1 MKFIDL
7 FAGIGGFRLG
17 MESEGHKCVAFC
29 EIDKFARASYKA
41 IHDTEGEIEYHDITS
56 VTDEQWSKFRGTVD
70 VICGGFPCQAFSV
83 AGKRQGFLDETR
95 GTLFFEIARA
105 AKQIKPRILFLEN
118 VKGLLSHDK
127 GRTFGTIL
135 NTLDELGYDCEW
147 QVLNSK
153 NFGVPQNRE
162 RVFIIGHSRGE
173 RGREVFPITGQG
185 KQSTNEPN
193 IEILGSTKPIGAT
206 RSGQR
211 DLVYK
216 ADGLMGCLAASDY
229 KQPKQISVY
238 HKSGDFQSKIIV
250 KEATKKG
257 YAVANVGDS
266 VNISHPN
273 SKTRRGRVGKQ
284 VAQTLDTSC
293 NQAVIVQNPLK
304 GKTKNGW
311 HFEQN
316 VFDVE
321 GLARTLK
328 AGGGSGNIPKI
339 IQKPRGFNKGG
350 GREPK
355 IITGQP
361 IRIYGKRQV
370 NYKLSDTVGTLLA
383 SQYKNGDTQP
393 KVVIPVLTPDRAEKR
408 QNGRRF
414 KENNEEMF
422 TLTAQDRHG
431 VLIEQLD
438 EITKKSR
445 PNEKIEYT
453 FKENGDIRPHRMD
466 TRKSGISELNIN
478 HEENPSHTVTT
489 SHAPKVYGESTEYRI
504 RKLTP
509 RECWRLQGF
518 PDWAFDK
525 AQEVNSNS
533 QLYKQAGNSV
543 TVNVI
548 AEISRRL
555 EDV

>member
-7 FAGIGGFRLG
+7 FSGIGGFRLG
-17 MESEGHKCVAFC
+17 MESVGHECVAFC

-41 IHDTEGEIEYHDITS
+41 IHDTKGETEYHDITS
-56 VTDEQWSKFRGTVD
+56 VTDEEWRKFRGTVD
-70 VICGGFPCQAFSV
+70 VICGGFPCQSFSV

-105 AKQIKPRILFLEN
+105 AKQIKPRFLFLEN

-127 GRTFGTIL
+127 GRTFGIIL

-162 RVFIIGHSRGE
+162 RVFIIGHLRGE
-173 RGREVFPITGQG
+173 RGREVFPITGNDTEVNSKRIKKIGNIRKMG
-185 KQSTNEPN
+185 KSQS
-193 IEILGSTKPIGAT
+193 G
-206 RSGQR
+206 
-211 DLVYK
+211 DVF
-216 ADGLMGCLAASDY
+216 D
-229 KQPKQISVY
+229 
-238 HKSGDFQSKIIV
+238 KSGLAPTLCSTTTMKDPPKIVVIN
-250 KEATKKG
+250 KKDG
-257 YAVANVGDS
+257 MPRETN
-266 VNISHPN
+266 
-273 SKTRRGRVGKQ
+273 RVY
-284 VAQTLDTSC
+284 S
-293 NQAVIVQNPLK
+293 P
-304 GKTKNGW
+304 
-311 HFEQN
+311 
-316 VFDVE
+316 E
-321 GLARTLK
+321 GLSPTL
-328 AGGGSGNIPKI
+328 NTM
-339 IQKPRGFNKGG
+339 QGG

-361 IRIYGKRQV
+361 TRIDDKRQV

-393 KVVIPVLTPDRAEKR
+393 KVVIPVLTPDRLEKR

-414 KENNEEMF
+414 KENGDEMF

-431 VLIEQLD
+431 VLVKEATKKGYAEANVGDSINISHPNSKTRRGRVGKQIANTLLTGEEQAVVTD
-438 EITKKSR
+438 EI
-445 PNEKIEYT
+445 
-453 FKENGDIRPHRMD
+453 
-466 TRKSGISELNIN
+466 
-478 HEENPSHTVTT
+478 
-489 SHAPKVYGESTEYRI
+489 RI

-518 PDWAFDK
+518 PDYTFDK

-548 AEISRRL
+548 IEIAKRL
-555 EDV
+555 E